1 MESWNLLRDLR
12 GRFDLPWQC
21 ASNFNE
27 LLKTH
32 EKLGGRLRP
41 NGQMQNF
48 REALDE
54 CGLLDLGFVGNK
66 FTWYKNYLNS
76 VMCRY
81 HILYHLRL
89 GLPFP
94 NDVEF

>member
-1 MESWNLLRDLR
+1 
-12 GRFDLPWQC
+12 
-21 ASNFNE
+21 
-27 LLKTH
+27 
-32 EKLGGRLRP
+32 
-41 NGQMQNF
+41 MQNF

-81 HILYHLRL
+81 HILYPLRL
-89 GLPFP
+89 GLLFP